1 MTMILPR
8 RPVTV
13 PLTKTPANTTL
24 AGQEVRRARTSWDP
38 LLRGTPAPDPVEN
51 RAGAGEGLRRLSL
64 KDAVA
69 KLIVGE
75 LPSDS

>member
-24 AGQEVRRARTSWDP
+24 AGQEVRRARTS
-38 LLRGTPAPDPVEN
+38 
-51 RAGAGEGLRRLSL
+51 EGLRRLSL

>member
-24 AGQEVRRARTSWDP
+24 AGQ
-38 LLRGTPAPDPVEN
+38 VEN